1 MSPGFTAPGSGPP
14 CSTTADPPV
23 GNVRREQSGIVLT
36 LDPIQVAILEQLIG
50 EVVDF
55 VAARVERTESAGWA
69 RELGLEG
76 VGEPELGSPP
86 PPKDPVTARLFPD
99 AYPDDEE
106 AAGDFR
112 RFTGD
117 ELRAGKAA
125 NAKKLLSALPEGGG
139 SITLDEDASSAW
151 LGALNDARLALGTAL
166 DVNENTNY
174 EFVTLATDE
183 PRAQRL
189 IVYAWL
195 GELQEAMLEA
205 LMDD

>member
-14 CSTTADPPV
+14 CSTTADLPV
-23 GNVRREQSGIVLT
+23 GSFRREESGIVLT
-36 LDPIQVAILEQLIG
+36 LDPIQVAILTQLIG
-50 EVVDF
+50 EVVNF
-55 VAARVERTESAGWA
+55 VDRPIERTESVDWA
-69 RELGLEG
+69 RELGLQG
-76 VGEPELGSPP
+76 VGEPELDDPP
-86 PPKDPVTARLFPD
+86 PPEDPVTARLFPD
-99 AYPDDEE
+99 AYRDDDE
-106 AAGDFR
+106 AAGEFR

-125 NAKKLLSALPEGGG
+125 NAKKLLSSLPVGGG

-174 EFVTLATDE
+174 EFVTLATEE

-195 GELQEAMLEA
+195 GELEESMLQA
-205 LMDD
+205 LMGD